1 MGRGRAQPSRLQRA
15 RRAACAAVL
24 AGALLAPPGAYASR
38 PAIKGRV
45 TAPYTVIALARDG
58 QERSERV
65 RGKFAIVPPARTVT
79 LHLVD
84 GDGVYLGPVV
94 ARGRG
99 ARAVVGVRAGAK
111 LGTLRV
117 KDGWVKPGRRIPS
130 RRLGRGRAARARNGV
145 PIGAGVLGRVRSRA
159 VGPDGPGRDRDLDG
173 LPGRFDVDD
182 DGDLVLDTQER
193 RSSRPRH
200 GGLATVG
207 GLDACV
213 EPLCSSAAAVDV
225 GADEDHTALI
235 IAIAAAALALTS
247 LLWQIGSALARRRR
261 RGVEV
266 DARLGLPVY
275 SQRAGR
281 WAVFIEV
288 FNRTDH
294 PVRWMSAALEMRD
307 GRIFYLMDHPTG
319 GELPAVIAP
328 HDSHHTWVDCH
339 ELERQGL
346 ALDQPVVA
354 AAKLA
359 TGETFYSPAKRLAG
373 RRARLLN

>member
-1 MGRGRAQPSRLQRA
+1 MGRRRAQPSRLQRA
-15 RRAACAAVL
+15 HRAAFAAVL
-24 AGALLAPPGAYASR
+24 AGALLTAPGADARR

-45 TAPYTVIALARDG
+45 TAPYTVIALAQNG
-58 QERSERV
+58 HERSERV

-99 ARAVVGVRAGAK
+99 GRAVVRVRAGAK

-117 KDGWVKPGRRIPS
+117 KNGWVKPGRRIAS
-130 RRLGRGRAARARNGV
+130 RRFDRGRPARARNGV
-145 PIGAGVLGRVRSRA
+145 PIGAGVLGRVRAPA
-159 VGPDGPGRDRDLDG
+159 VGPDGPGRDQDLDG

-182 DGDLVLDTQER
+182 DGDLVLDTQEA
-193 RSSRPRH
+193 SRPRAPRADLVT
-200 GGLATVG
+200 GGGTG
-207 GLDACV
+207 
-213 EPLCSSAAAVDV
+213 AVDA
-225 GADEDHTALI
+225 GFDDDDDDTALI
-235 IAIAAAALALTS
+235 IAIAAAALGLTS

-266 DARLGLPVY
+266 EARLGLPVY

-288 FNRTDH
+288 HNRTDH
-294 PVRWMSAALEMRD
+294 PVRWIAAALEMRD
-307 GRIFYLMDHPTG
+307 RRMFYLMDHPTG

-339 ELERQGL
+339 ELESQGL
-346 ALDQPVVA
+346 ALDEPVVA

-359 TGETFYSPAKRLAG
+359 TGETYYSTPKRLAP
-373 RRARLLN
+373 RRSRLFN